1 MDPLSAILSIG
12 STAIQRIWPD
22 PVKQA
27 EEQRK
32 LAELA
37 QTGDLAILNSHVQLM
52 LAQIN
57 VNAKE
62 AESKSMFVAG
72 WRPAVGWVCVSV
84 LGYNYI
90 GVSLLN
96 YASLF
101 FEFPTPPTPL
111 NMTELWP
118 LLFGMLGI
126 GGMRSFDKKNG
137 SQTDSLTKG
146 GQNAR

>member
-37 QTGDLAILNSHVQLM
+37 QTGDIAILNSHVQLM

-90 GVSLLN
+90 GV
-96 YASLF
+96 
-101 FEFPTPPTPL
+101 PPTPL
-111 NMTELWP
+111 NMSELWP

-137 SQTDSLTKG
+137 VQTDSLNKG
-146 GQNAR
+146 GHNAR

>member
-96 YASLF
+96 YVSLF

-111 NMTELWP
+111 NMSELWP

-137 SQTDSLTKG
+137 VQTDSLNKG